1 MVRYRTNFQPMGN
14 PDPAADRVRS
24 WLSVV
29 RAYHLCDA
37 VMVSRLNALGVK
49 LAEHEVLANLLARP
63 GITQQTLAARC
74 FSAKSHIS
82 ALLAQMEARGWVR
95 REPDPADARA
105 KQLFL
110 TRSGEA
116 VARRTAKVQAAV
128 VDAMASAVSEEDM
141 ARTERIMNSVSQA
154 LERLLDERPR

>member
-1 MVRYRTNFQPMGN
+1 MGTSR
-14 PDPAADRVRS
+14 PEASPVRS

-82 ALLAQMEARGWVR
+82 ALLGQMEARGWVR
-95 REPDPADARA
+95 REPDPTDARA

-116 VARRTAKVQAAV
+116 VAKRTAKVQAAV
-128 VDAMASAVSEEDM
+128 VGAMAAAVSEEDM
-141 ARTERIMNSVSQA
+141 LRTERIMNAVSTE
-154 LERLLDERPR
+154 LEKLLDEKPR

>member
-1 MVRYRTNFQPMGN
+1 MGTDD
-14 PDPAADRVRS
+14 PDANTVRS

-37 VMVSRLNALGVK
+37 AMVTRLTAMGVK
-49 LAEHEVLANLLARP
+49 LAEHEVLANLASKP
-63 GITQQTLAARC
+63 GITQQALAARC

-95 REPDPADARA
+95 REPDPTDARA

-116 VARRTAKVQAAV
+116 LARRTGKVQAAV
-128 VDAMASAVSEEDM
+128 VEAMASAVSPEDM
-141 ARTERIMNSVSQA
+141 ARTERVMNAVSVE
-154 LERLLDERPR
+154 LEKLLAEKPR